1 MIKYLKKIFGIDKE
15 ISIFLYGKIF
25 SYLTYPF
32 TLFLLIK
39 HLSPEQ
45 QGYYYTFYTLLTFS
59 IFLELGLGII
69 LTNMAS
75 HEFSKLSWSP
85 NNSLQ
90 GDKNSL
96 DRAKSLVRK
105 TILWHII
112 LIALFIVLAIP
123 VGALF
128 FLEISEK
135 LFFSW
140 VLVVLAFSPG
150 LILSPLLSILQGFQ
164 KIQEVQT
171 VIFFQTFF
179 SIIMFWISLSLGF
192 GIDCLAI
199 QFFTQHIISL
209 TFIFFR
215 YNDLINSS
223 IQSDSSALS
232 WRKEILPLQIKT
244 GFASA
249 IGYLSLNFMIPFVMK
264 FFGPETAGK
273 FGMSI
278 RISEI
283 VSIVCI
289 AWTTTRVPKMG
300 KLISQKN
307 KAEFLSVFKFTLQ
320 SISFTG
326 FLLSSGIF
334 IVFILLNQIA
344 LNQFLNRVL
353 SINLILMLLVGYYM
367 FAISNYLSMTI
378 RSFKAEKMILSNM
391 IAFLIYLISIVLS
404 YIYNDYRFLI
414 LAFLIV
420 NSLVLLPFAI
430 KNIRK
435 TIHLYNWSD

>member
-1 MIKYLKKIFGIDKE
+1 MINYLQNIFGIDKK
-15 ISIFLYGKIF
+15 ISIFLYSKIF
-25 SYLTYPF
+25 SYLAYPF

-85 NNSLQ
+85 NNTLQ
-90 GDKNSL
+90 GDKDSL
-96 DRAKSLVRK
+96 DRAKSLVKK
-105 TILWHII
+105 TILWHLI

-123 VGALF
+123 IGMLF
-128 FLEISEK
+128 FSEISEK

-164 KIQEVQT
+164 KIKEVQT
-171 VIFFQTFF
+171 VIFLQTFL
-179 SIIMFWISLSLGF
+179 SIIMFWIGLSLGF
-192 GIDCLAI
+192 GVDCLAI
-199 QFFTQHIISL
+199 QFFTQHIIST
-209 TFIFFR
+209 TFIFLR
-215 YNDLINSS
+215 YNDLIISS
-223 IQSDSSALS
+223 LTSYNSALS

-244 GFASA
+244 GVASA
-249 IGYLSLNFMIPFVMK
+249 VGYLSLNFMIPFVMK

-273 FGMSI
+273 LGMSI

-283 VSIVCI
+283 VSIVCL
-289 AWTTTRVPKMG
+289 AWTNTRVPQMG
-300 KLISQKN
+300 KLISRKDKN
-307 KAEFLSVFKFTLQ
+307 EFLNLFKFTLR
-320 SISFTG
+320 SICLTG
-326 FLLSSGIF
+326 FLLLSGIF
-334 IVFILLNQIA
+334 IIFIVLDQIA

-353 SINLILMLLVGYYM
+353 SINLILMLLIGYYM

-378 RSFKAEKMILSNM
+378 RSFKAEKMIFPNI
-391 IAFLIYLISIVLS
+391 IAVLIYLNSIILS
-404 YIYNDYRFLI
+404 YIHNDYRFLI

-430 KNIRK
+430 KNIKK
-435 TIHLYNWSD
+435 TINLYNWSD